1 MCKCMETTQTKP
13 SPMEM
18 SMRFARKR
26 ITKERDPIKLNL
38 SSHRIGAVKA
48 GKSMKSG
55 KPRAPH
61 SVIS

>member
-1 MCKCMETTQTKP
+1 MESTQTKQ
-13 SPMEM
+13 SPMGM
-18 SMRFARKR
+18 TMNFARKR
-26 ITKERDPIKLNL
+26 IAKERNPIKLNV

-61 SVIS
+61 SVIV